1 MKPDWDK
8 LGGQFKGSRKV
19 LIADVDCTVHQGLC
33 GEHGVQGYP
42 TIKYYLKDGSKKGE
56 AYNGGRDFNS
66 LKKFV
71 DQTLDV
77 GPACALDS
85 LEDCTPREKEV
96 LEAAAAMSKGDRS
109 KKVMEIKDEIAA
121 KKKQAKDLEKEWKKM
136 EEELEL
142 YQAADNKPEVVE
154 QLLSDED
161 FRAHCGHRTC
171 VLGFLPHILDDGAS
185 GRNGNLKILNDVLKA
200 NKQDGGAEVGFMWL
214 QGGDAFEI
222 EEKLSLQFGFPA
234 LVAVNLKKDRYGVHR
249 GIFDKDGVAQF
260 LRSLQIGKVP
270 LSPLP
275 NFGKFPK
282 SEPWDGKDG
291 KPIEEE
297 DL

>member
-8 LGGQFKGSRKV
+8 LGGQYKGSRKV
-19 LIADVDCTVHQGLC
+19 IIADVDCTVHQGLC

-42 TIKYYLKDGSKKGE
+42 TVKYYLKDGSPKGE
-56 AYNGGRDFNS
+56 AYNGGRDFAT

-71 DQTLDV
+71 DTTLDV

-85 LEDCTPREKEV
+85 LEDCLPHEKEV
-96 LEAAAAMSKGDRS
+96 LEAAAAMSKPERMAKIGEMKS
-109 KKVMEIKDEIAA
+109 QIEE
-121 KKKQAKDLEKEWKKM
+121 KKKQAKELEKEWKKLT
-136 EEELEL
+136 EEIELV
-142 YQAADNKPEVVE
+142 QSADNKPEIVE

-161 FRAHCGHRTC
+161 FRGHCGHRTC
-171 VLGFLPHILDDGAS
+171 VLGFLPHILDDAAS
-185 GRNGNLKILNDVLKA
+185 GRNSNLKVLNDALKG
-200 NKQDGGAEVGFMWL
+200 NKADGGADVGFMWL

-234 LVAVNLKKDRYGVHR
+234 VVAINLKKERYGVHR
-249 GIFDKDGVAQF
+249 GIFDKDGVSQF

-282 SEPWDGKDG
+282 SKPWDGKDG
-291 KPIEEE
+291 QPIEEE

>member
-8 LGGQFKGSRKV
+8 LGAQYKGSRTV

-33 GEHGVQGYP
+33 GENGVQGYP
-42 TIKYYLKDGSKKGE
+42 TIKYYLKDGKKGGE
-56 AYNGGRDFNS
+56 AYNGGRDFNA

-71 DQTLDV
+71 ETTLDTL
-77 GPACALDS
+77 PACSLDN
-85 LEDCTPREKEV
+85 LDDCNPHEKEV
-96 LEAAAAMSKGDRS
+96 LENAAGLSKGDRAT
-109 KKVMEIKDEIAA
+109 KVKEMEDAIAA
-121 KKKQAKDLEKEWKKM
+121 KQKEAKALEKEWKQMK
-136 EEELEL
+136 EDVELVKL
-142 YQAADNKPEVVE
+142 AGNKPEMVE
-154 QLLSDED
+154 QLLNDDD

-171 VLGFLPHILDDGAS
+171 VLAFLPHILDDGAK
-185 GRNGNLKILNDVLKA
+185 GRNAHLKILNGVLKA
-200 NKQDGGAEVGFMWL
+200 NKGDGGADVGFMWT

-234 LVAVNLKKDRYGVHR
+234 IIAINLKKEKYGVHR
-249 GIFDKDGVAQF
+249 GIFDKDGVSQF

-282 SEPWDGKDG
+282 AAAWDGKDG